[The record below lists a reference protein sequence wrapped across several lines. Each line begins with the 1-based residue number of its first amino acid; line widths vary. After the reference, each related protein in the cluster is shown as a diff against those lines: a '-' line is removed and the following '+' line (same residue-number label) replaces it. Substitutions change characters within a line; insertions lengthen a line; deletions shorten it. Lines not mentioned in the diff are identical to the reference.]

1 MLQSS
6 QPKGLHRGFRGREV
20 SVTTL
25 AAFLAVLAMAALQAP
40 AAFAGS
46 VPCDCESCHG
56 DFHGENWQGCSGCH
70 ESPPQTGSHRSHY
83 DSDPLTVLRYG
94 DTTVRSTAD
103 AYMFG
108 CGNCHPLDRAL
119 HRDGTVQVELY
130 NATAPAGSLKAKN
143 PSDAAYDSNAGTCSN
158 VYCHSGYTVTSSSV
172 VGLPLTYPPNAVPP
186 GYTVNRTYIMDGTCS
201 NLTYEAYTVDAG
213 RSYVT
218 TPPWGTSGSITT
230 CTECHEF
237 PLTTYYPTVYA
248 GVGDSHQWVD
258 DWQWN
263 WRHAYNMIGTPI
275 PCKTCHIATVTQAAG
290 TYWALGEGG
299 AWITAY
305 NPVPVASH
313 AMHVNGTPDV
323 AFDASYVYGSG
334 SRAHTYS
341 LASATYDP
349 ATKTCSDVMC
359 HYNPNATAGT
369 LRLWQKTVKWGAPWR
384 DEHES
389 GAECDVCHRYGY
401 LSATCQPAP

>member
-1 MLQSS
+1 MS
-6 QPKGLHRGFRGREV
+6 QASQQQGLRRGFGV
-20 SVTTL
+20 GAASSTL
-25 AAFLAVLAMAALQAP
+25 VAFLVLLVVVALQAP
-40 AAFAGS
+40 AAFSGS

-83 DSDPLTVLRYG
+83 DSDPLTIMRYG

-130 NATAPAGSLKAKN
+130 NVLAPAGSIKAKN
-143 PSDAAYDSNAGTCSN
+143 APEAAYESSTQTCSN
-158 VYCHSGYTVTSSSV
+158 VYCHSGVTVTSGP
-172 VGLPLTYPPNAVPP
+172 VGLPLTSPPNAVPP
-186 GYTVNRTYIMDGTCS
+186 GNLLNGPYIMDGTCS
-201 NLTYEAYTVDAG
+201 NLTYDPYTVNVG
-213 RSYVT
+213 RSYAT
-218 TPPWGTSGSITT
+218 SPPWGTTGSITT

-258 DWQWN
+258 DWGYN
-263 WRHAYNMIGTPI
+263 WRHAWNMIGTPL
-275 PCKTCHIATVTQAAG
+275 PCKTCHISTVTQAGG
-290 TYWALGEGG
+290 TAYGPTGQGG
-299 AWITAY
+299 AWITSY
-305 NPVPVASH
+305 DPVPIASH
-313 AMHVNGTPDV
+313 AMHVNGTADV
-323 AFDASYVYGSG
+323 GFDVSYVYGSG
-334 SRAHTYS
+334 PRAHTYS

-349 ATKTCSDVMC
+349 ATKTCSNVTC
-359 HYNPNATAGT
+359 HYNPNAVGSPQ
-369 LRLWQKTVKWGAPWR
+369 LWQNNVKWGAPWR
-384 DEHES
+384 DERES

-401 LSATCQPAP
+401 LSETCQPAP